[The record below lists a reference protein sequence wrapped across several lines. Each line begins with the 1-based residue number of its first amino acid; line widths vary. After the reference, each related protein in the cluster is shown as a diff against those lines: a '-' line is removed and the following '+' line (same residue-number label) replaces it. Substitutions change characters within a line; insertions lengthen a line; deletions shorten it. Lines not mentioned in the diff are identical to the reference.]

1 MYCIKV
7 TPGSERIKV
16 RQVASGF
23 NPKYREA
30 EANGKISDKRLAVP
44 GYVFTMQFT
53 PGARKVPEAEWKIV
67 EAVSDPHISIV
78 DQRER
83 KVVEGPLKS
92 IEETISVI
100 QASRVKV
107 SAMILGEERTYW
119 LPVNSTEDE
128 TPSVEEEP
136 DAGADGYAEAG
147 ETEGPV
153 NAVENGK
160 EEETRK
166 ADRKPKSK
174 YDFTEEQKA
183 AMMARADEIGYR
195 EAAKEFSVPWQAIAQ
210 LKRREREKNGK
221 PPVSR
226 APQKPGTGRRRRKA
240 EVTGVTG
247 LPAASSNVDSLKVE
261 NALLR
266 KRLSELET
274 WAEKLKKA
282 ILELI

>member
-30 EANGKISDKRLAVP
+30 EANGKITDKRLAVP

-67 EAVSDPHISIV
+67 EAVSDSHVTTV
-78 DQRER
+78 DQRKR
-83 KVVEGPLKS
+83 KVVDGPLKL
-92 IEETISVI
+92 IEKSISVI

-119 LPVNSTEDE
+119 LPVSSTEDGM
-128 TPSVEEEP
+128 PSAEEVTG
-136 DAGADGYAEAG
+136 AGTRGDPEAG
-147 ETEGPV
+147 ETEVPV
-153 NAVENGK
+153 NAAEDGK
-160 EEETRK
+160 EAGIQK
-166 ADRKPKSK
+166 ADQKPRSK

-183 AMMARADEIGYR
+183 AMMARADEIGNR

-210 LKRREREKNGK
+210 LKRREREKNGE
-221 PPVSR
+221 PPVSK

>member
-53 PGARKVPEAEWKIV
+53 PGAKKVPEAEWKIV
-67 EAVSDPHISIV
+67 EAVSDPHVSTV
-78 DQRER
+78 DQRKR
-83 KVVEGPLKS
+83 RVVDGPLKS
-92 IEETISVI
+92 IEKSISVI

-119 LPVNSTEDE
+119 LPVNSAEDGM
-128 TPSVEEEP
+128 SSAEEEP
-136 DAGADGYAEAG
+136 GTGAGGNAEAG
-147 ETEGPV
+147 ETEDSA
-153 NAVENGK
+153 NAAEEGK

-166 ADRKPKSK
+166 ADQKPKSK

-210 LKRREREKNGK
+210 LKRREQEKNGE
-221 PPVSR
+221 PPVSK
-226 APQKPGTGRRRRKA
+226 APKPGTGRRRRKTEA
-240 EVTGVTG
+240 DAVSG
-247 LPAASSNVDSLKVE
+247 LPAASANAGSLKDE
-261 NALLR
+261 NAMLR
-266 KRLSELET
+266 KKLSELEAR
-274 WAEKLKKA
+274 AEKLKKA
-282 ILELI
+282 ICELL

>member
-1 MYCIKV
+1 
-7 TPGSERIKV
+7 
-16 RQVASGF
+16 
-23 NPKYREA
+23 
-30 EANGKISDKRLAVP
+30 
-44 GYVFTMQFT
+44 
-53 PGARKVPEAEWKIV
+53 VPEAEWKIV

-119 LPVNSTEDE
+119 LPVSSTEDG
-128 TPSVEEEP
+128 TPSAEEEP
-136 DAGADGYAEAG
+136 DARADGDPEAG

-153 NAVENGK
+153 NAAANEK
-160 EEETRK
+160 KEETRK
-166 ADRKPKSK
+166 VDQKPRSK

-183 AMMARADEIGYR
+183 AMMARADEIGIR

-221 PPVSR
+221 PPVSK
-226 APQKPGTGRRRRKA
+226 AQKPGSGRRRRKA
-240 EVTGVTG
+240 EADAVSG
-247 LPAASSNVDSLKVE
+247 LPAASANAGSLKDE
-261 NALLR
+261 NAMLR
-266 KRLSELET
+266 KKLSELEAR
-274 WAEKLKKA
+274 AEKLKKA
-282 ILELI
+282 ILELM